1 MHLPQRPQVRD
12 ERVEIRVGHRREV
25 WNVAQHRKRHRLSVL
40 EAQALAERVLHP
52 RVVILR
58 DPELRIG
65 RQVRGPHLADAPGGE
80 RLVRTAHERV
90 IVLAFRP
97 PAAERVALFAVGEI
111 HDVLSVGDS
120 VLSIGHRHVPGR
132 SVVYE
137 AEPNCPPRHE
147 GDVTIEP
154 RPVRPRLRHRAQVG
168 HDRAH
173 VGVGHVLVA
182 EERHHR
188 EEQRP
193 FVVDAVA
200 DGARDPIVG
209 PLAQAGLRVR
219 SQVRDVELEVA
230 DVLERVAAGE
240 VALRLLGIGEQAA
253 GAAGVARSAGSDRID
268 EVLAAGDFVGR
279 GGKRLAAGVANETS
293 RTAGDQQADERGFH
307 WNPPGAPY
315 SAAGGNASG
324 ERFHCL
330 IDGCSVFSRRVSMG
344 GSKEAALRWSMQLL
358 IIADGGLP
366 RCQGEGRRFEPG
378 VPRNRW
384 LTSGNV

>member
-1 MHLPQRPQVRD
+1 M
-12 ERVEIRVGHRREV
+12 
-25 WNVAQHRKRHRLSVL
+25 
-40 EAQALAERVLHP
+40 
-52 RVVILR
+52 
-58 DPELRIG
+58 
-65 RQVRGPHLADAPGGE
+65 
-80 RLVRTAHERV
+80 
-90 IVLAFRP
+90 
-97 PAAERVALFAVGEI
+97 
-111 HDVLSVGDS
+111 
-120 VLSIGHRHVPGR
+120 
-132 SVVYE
+132 
-137 AEPNCPPRHE
+137 
-147 GDVTIEP
+147 
-154 RPVRPRLRHRAQVG
+154 
-168 HDRAH
+168 
-173 VGVGHVLVA
+173 LVA

-293 RTAGDQQADERGFH
+293 RTAGDQQPDERGFH

-324 ERFHCL
+324 ERFH
-330 IDGCSVFSRRVSMG
+330 
-344 GSKEAALRWSMQLL
+344 W
-358 IIADGGLP
+358 
-366 RCQGEGRRFEPG
+366 
-378 VPRNRW
+378 
-384 LTSGNV
+384 